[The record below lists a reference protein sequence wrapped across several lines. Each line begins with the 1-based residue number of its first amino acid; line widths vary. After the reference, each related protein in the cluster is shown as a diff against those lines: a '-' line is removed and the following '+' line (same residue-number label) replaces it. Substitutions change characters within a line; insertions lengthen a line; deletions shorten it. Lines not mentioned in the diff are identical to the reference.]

1 MEVINSNV
9 ESIKQLQNMDER
21 LDMVWSL
28 VMCMMLQI

>member
-1 MEVINSNV
+1 MEVINSTV

>member
-1 MEVINSNV
+1 MEVINSIV
-9 ESIKQLQNMDER
+9 ESIKKLQNMDER

>member
-1 MEVINSNV
+1 MEVINSTV
-9 ESIKQLQNMDER
+9 ESIKQLQNIDER